1 MPEREVI
8 ACKVLPET
16 KARIEEYADQVRDAA
31 HTIGTHGMSEQEFK
45 DSGLF
50 HAAIER
56 LRGQQA
62 ASMTTKRAFVAD
74 VLDHM
79 QSVGSIASWN
89 STGSSDRHDYEVRV
103 PSGRVAVV
111 EAKGCLDGNNT
122 NIFVRPA
129 NADEFLIWSL
139 CQNPGADPRKN
150 VWSGIHTRL
159 SAEVAARRELVD
171 GLIVWDMLCGTIG
184 RPCPKLVADPDR
196 ATTIKHRSVP
206 PPCIYLFPRTIA
218 NARNNAQPPIH
229 SLDSVEFLKALY
241 QTFKCGPDD
250 VAEASFEVRMSGN
263 DVERRTTLTRNGVVV
278 ETSAWT
284 ELRRAT

>member
-1 MPEREVI
+1 MPERDVI

-16 KARIEEYADQVRDAA
+16 RARIEEYADQVRDAA

-79 QSVGSIASWN
+79 QSAGAIASWN
-89 STGSSDRHDYEVRV
+89 STGSSDRHDYEVRM
-103 PSGRVAVV
+103 PSGRIAIV

-139 CQNPGADPRKN
+139 CQNPGADPRRN

-159 SAEVAARRELVD
+159 SAEIAARRELVD
-171 GLIVWDMLCGTIG
+171 GLIVWDMLCGTLG
-184 RPCPKLVADPDR
+184 RPCPKLAADPNR
-196 ATTIKHRSVP
+196 ATTIKRRNVP

-218 NARNNAQPPIH
+218 NARNNARPPMHTI
-229 SLDSVEFLKALY
+229 DSVELLKAMY
-241 QTFKCGPDD
+241 QTFKCAPDD
-250 VAEASFEVRMSGN
+250 VAEASFEARMSGN
-263 DVERRTTLTRNGVVV
+263 DVERRTTLSRNGVVV
-278 ETSAWT
+278 ETSDWT

>member
-62 ASMTTKRAFVAD
+62 ASMTTKRVFVAD

-79 QSVGSIASWN
+79 QSVGSIASWD
-89 STGSSDRHDYEVRV
+89 STGSSDRHDYEVRM
-103 PSGRVAVV
+103 PTGRTAVV
-111 EAKGCLDGNNT
+111 ETKGCLDGENT

-159 SAEVAARRELVD
+159 SAHIIARKERVD
-171 GLIVWDMLCGTIG
+171 GLIVWDMICGTLG
-184 RPCPKLVADPDR
+184 RPCPKLLADSSRATAIVHRRVPWVSTIGPPVIFRADR
-196 ATTIKHRSVP
+196 ASPKWRSERNTKLSWPTIDQGIKLVRK
-206 PPCIYLFPRTIA
+206 LGKWR
-218 NARNNAQPPIH
+218 AQ
-229 SLDSVEFLKALY
+229 A
-241 QTFKCGPDD
+241 
-250 VAEASFEVRMSGN
+250 
-263 DVERRTTLTRNGVVV
+263 
-278 ETSAWT
+278 
-284 ELRRAT
+284 